1 MGKIMQQGRERASA
15 TAFAVPGIA
24 LERTPSAVRR
34 SSTFEDSQRR
44 EQTAGEN
51 SPAPRRPVAEPARPL
66 VVDVDG
72 TLIRSDLLVESFL
85 DLLSRRPF
93 QALAALPK
101 LMSGKAALKST
112 LAAAAELDCTTLP
125 FNSQVVELMHS
136 AKSAGRPVYLA
147 SASDRSLVESV
158 ASAVGLVDGI
168 FASDAATNLSGSR
181 KRVAL
186 VEAFGNGGFDYV
198 GNSWADIPVWEAAHD
213 VIVIGGTRRLR
224 SNTAERFPGA
234 HCLDAPAL
242 TAAPLLRSLRV
253 HQWLK
258 NLLIFAPALA
268 AHQFSVALLGPLL
281 LLFLCFSLLASSAY
295 VTNDLLDLASDRS
308 HARKR
313 HRPLASG
320 RLPLTVAMALA
331 PVLLL
336 LAAAIALTTLP
347 VSAVAVLAGYYLLT
361 MFYSLSLK
369 RKPILDVVAL
379 ACLYGVRLAGGALA
393 AAVPLSPWFV
403 GFAVFLFLCLA
414 IVKRCTEIV
423 DRMSRGAGDLAGRNY
438 LERDLPMLEA
448 MAAASGYVAIMIFA
462 LYINSPAVMVLYHH
476 PEYMWAIALVLFYW
490 ISRIL
495 LLTHRGQMHDDPVV
509 YAVADRV
516 SLICGALVLAIG
528 VAAS

>member
-1 MGKIMQQGRERASA
+1 MQQGRDR
-15 TAFAVPGIA
+15 
-24 LERTPSAVRR
+24 SAVTALTAPGAAMERNAGVGRR
-34 SSTFEDSQRR
+34 GSIFEDPLRQTLGEGSAARR
-44 EQTAGEN
+44 RAVAEQT
-51 SPAPRRPVAEPARPL
+51 RPL

-72 TLIRSDLLVESFL
+72 TLIRSDLLIESFL

-93 QALAALPK
+93 QALAALPR
-101 LMSGKAALKST
+101 LASGKAALKGA
-112 LAAAAELDCTTLP
+112 LAAGSELDCTTLP
-125 FNSQVVELMHS
+125 FNSEVVELMHS

-147 SASDRSLVESV
+147 SASDHLLVERV
-158 ASAVGLVDGI
+158 ASAVGLIDGI
-168 FASDAATNLSGSR
+168 FASDGATNLSGSR

-186 VEAFGNGGFDYV
+186 VEAFGKGGFDYA
-198 GNSWADIPVWEAAHD
+198 GNSRADIPVWEAAQG
-213 VIVIGGTRRLR
+213 VIVVGASRRLK
-224 SNTAERFPGA
+224 SSTAERFAQAHYLDSPG
-234 HCLDAPAL
+234 LS
-242 TAAPLLRSLRV
+242 AAPLVRSLRV

-258 NLLIFAPALA
+258 NLLIFAPAIA
-268 AHQFSVALLGPLL
+268 GHQFSAALLGPLL

-313 HRPLASG
+313 NRPLASG
-320 RLPLTVAMALA
+320 RLPLPVALALA
-331 PVLLL
+331 PLLLL
-336 LAAAIALTTLP
+336 LAAVIAP
-347 VSAVAVLAGYYLLT
+347 AVLPARVVGLLGGYYLLT
-361 MFYSLSLK
+361 MGYSLNLK
-369 RKPILDVVAL
+369 RKPIIDVVAL

-393 AAVPLSPWFV
+393 ASVPLSPWFI
-403 GFAVFLFLCLA
+403 GFAIFLFLCLA

-423 DRMSRGAGDLAGRNY
+423 DRMSRGGGDLAGRSY
-438 LERDLPMLEA
+438 LQRDLPILEA

-495 LLTHRGQMHDDPVV
+495 LLTHRGEMHDDPVV

-516 SLICGALVLAIG
+516 SLMCGALVLGIA